1 MNQQLFTIDRRTL
14 AWFMLALFMLLVF
27 RNMGV
32 YPTVMKDEYVYSL
45 ASRLYSFSESTRS
58 IYLYLGVFR
67 LTNYCGDGYF
77 ECAKVLNASFF
88 VLGAPFIYLIARQVA
103 TERVAVIVTVLSL
116 LGPINSY
123 TAYFMPEAMVFF
135 CFWVFSWVTLR
146 LRGHADTKSWIV
158 AGLIFGL
165 FTMSKGRVLAILPA
179 LLLYLVFI
187 SAPGNDGLSVSKSL
201 KVIILFL
208 LSAFLI
214 RIAVG
219 YLFTHVVSAS
229 PVDGNV
235 EGIAGRFVSTLDV
248 LGMDFLRLSLLNFLK
263 QLLALCLLLSV
274 PIAILNVNIINSL
287 FRSKQSTETHRLC
300 FFTLTVILSMLVAVS
315 FYVVSEAYSATL
327 STNYMASHP
336 GETPASV
343 IAFEAGRVQFRYY
356 NFMLPLLFIVA
367 ASQINAAPSNTQ
379 RLTRL
384 VSALPVGIALVVN
397 LMTGVGSKSPYFV
410 DGPELW
416 GIANHSMLRYG
427 FGIASL
433 GTLIAWIFTERQGSR
448 LFMFLFIP
456 VAIAVSSA
464 AVHDKVRASITPNAY
479 DQAGLFAKQVIPRS
493 DNSLLL
499 VIGPSD
505 AGLYRTLFQAD
516 HRNSFVRVMADEQA
530 IDLAQ
535 FRRKPEWILAFG
547 NHLMSGGTYVSW
559 LMGGYTLSRLVDKIS
574 LDFTLGRGLWPGL
587 ITSKA
592 GLSMP
597 ESWGTWS
604 DANTVTLRFVT
615 PLPKHFRL
623 RLKAAAFG
631 PNVGAEFRAIC
642 GSETHSFTLDV
653 EPRDTEMHFTN
664 DSLSDTLRI
673 AIPKPTS
680 PQELGQSDDARK
692 LGISLFEL
700 HIDPI

>member
-1 MNQQLFTIDRRTL
+1 MNQQRFTIDRRTL
-14 AWFMLALFMLLVF
+14 AWFMLALFLFLVL
-27 RNMGV
+27 RNMGL
-32 YPTVMKDEYVYSL
+32 YPTVMKDEYYYSL
-45 ASRLYSFSESTRS
+45 ASRLDSFSGSARS

-77 ECAKVLNASFF
+77 ECAKVLNAIFF
-88 VLGAPFIYLIARQVA
+88 VLGAPFIYLIARRVA
-103 TERVAVIVTVLSL
+103 SERVAVVVTGLSL

-123 TAYFMPEAMVFF
+123 TAYFMPEALVFF
-135 CFWVFSWVTLR
+135 CFWVFSWVALR
-146 LRGHADTKSWIV
+146 LRGHADIKSWIV

-165 FTMSKGRVLAILPA
+165 FTLSKGRVLAILPA

-187 SAPGNDGLSVSKSL
+187 SALGKDGPSASKSL
-201 KVIILFL
+201 KVIMLFL

-214 RIAVG
+214 RIAAG
-219 YLFTHVVSAS
+219 YLFTHVLSS
-229 PVDGNV
+229 YTVDRYV
-235 EGIAGRFVSTLDV
+235 EGIGRTTVSALNF
-248 LGMDFLRLSLLNFLK
+248 LGMDFLRLSLFNFLK
-263 QLLALCLLLSV
+263 QLLALCLLYSV
-274 PIAILNVNIINSL
+274 PIAILNVNIINFI
-287 FRSKQSTETHRLC
+287 FRTRQGIETHRLC
-300 FFTLTVILSMLVAVS
+300 FFTLAVILSMLIAVS
-315 FYVVSEAYSATL
+315 IYAVMAAYWAAHSPP
-327 STNYMASHP
+327 YMASNP
-336 GETPASV
+336 SETPASA

-384 VSALPVGIALVVN
+384 VSALPVGIALVIN
-397 LMTGVGSKSPYFV
+397 LMTGVGSGSPSFV
-410 DGPELW
+410 DNPELW
-416 GIANHSMLRYG
+416 GIANHAMLRYG

-433 GTLIAWIFTERQGSR
+433 GTLIAWSFTERQGSK

-464 AVHDKVRASITPNAY
+464 AVHDKVRTAITPNAY
-479 DQAGLFAKQVIPRS
+479 DQAGLFTKQVIPRS

-499 VIGPSD
+499 VIGPND

-516 HRNSFVRVMADEQA
+516 HRNSFTQVMADEQA
-530 IDLAQ
+530 IDLAK

-547 NHLMSGGTYVSW
+547 NHSMSGSTYVSW
-559 LMGGYTLSRLVDKIS
+559 PMGGYTLSRLVDKIS
-574 LDFTLGRGLWPGL
+574 LDFTQGRGLWPGL
-587 ITSKA
+587 IASKA

-604 DANTVTLRFVT
+604 DADTVTLRFVT

-642 GSETHSFTLDV
+642 GSETHSFTLAV
-653 EPRDTEMHFTN
+653 EPQDTEMNFTN
-664 DSLSDTLRI
+664 DSLSDTLKI

-680 PQELGQSDDARK
+680 PKQLGHSDDARK
-692 LGISLFEL
+692 LGISLYEL
-700 HIDPI
+700 NIDPM